1 MSVFFSSRDT
11 NAAVDSKTAILNGL
25 APDGGLYIPERIPR
39 LSYRDL
45 LGLTYPVAAARII
58 SAWFDDMST
67 DDISVCC
74 NKAYSSFDTAAV
86 APVVKAGSI
95 FIVEL
100 FHGETCAFKDVALSL
115 LPRLMTV
122 ARNASNAKQDTLI
135 LTATSGDTGS
145 AAMNGFRDVDH
156 TGIIVFYP
164 YEGVSPLQ
172 RKQMVCM
179 PGKNVKAC
187 AVRGNFDDCQ
197 SAVKQAFAELP
208 SDDQLKY
215 SSANSIN
222 IARLVPQIVYYFTA
236 YLYLLQKGEL
246 KDGEP
251 LSFIVPTGNFG
262 DILAGYYAKKMG
274 LPVGKLVCASNAN
287 RVLTDFIQTGLY
299 DRRRKFVRT
308 SSPSMDILISSNL
321 ERLLSDVTYVDDN
334 IVREWMRLLNT
345 QGYYQM
351 SGEPLKRIQDSFEAY
366 SYDDNETKDCI
377 RAFHHESG
385 YLADPHTA
393 VALCAWKDFMKN
405 HPGSKCAVLSTASPF
420 KFAGSILE
428 AFQMPAAS
436 DPFEVFDVLSDIGNA
451 PVPHALSS
459 LREASELHTDVIDL
473 NDVQPY
479 IQSKQYGLV
488 RP

>member
-11 NAAVDSKTAILNGL
+11 NGAVDSKTAILNGL
-25 APDGGLYIPERIPR
+25 APDGGLYIPEKIPR

-45 LGLTYPVAAARII
+45 MGLTYSEAAARII
-58 SAWFDDMST
+58 SAWFDDMSNE
-67 DDISVCC
+67 DISSCC
-74 NKAYSSFDTAAV
+74 KKAYSSFDTAAV

-187 AVRGNFDDCQ
+187 AVLGNFDDCQ
-197 SAVKQAFAELP
+197 SAIKQAFAELP

-222 IARLVPQIVYYFTA
+222 IARLVPQIVYYFTT

-274 LPVGKLVCASNAN
+274 LPVGKLVCASKAN

-321 ERLLSDVTYVDDN
+321 ERLLSDVTDVDDN

-351 SGEPLKRIQDSFEAY
+351 SGEPLKR
-366 SYDDNETKDCI
+366 
-377 RAFHHESG
+377 
-385 YLADPHTA
+385 
-393 VALCAWKDFMKN
+393 
-405 HPGSKCAVLSTASPF
+405 
-420 KFAGSILE
+420 
-428 AFQMPAAS
+428 
-436 DPFEVFDVLSDIGNA
+436 
-451 PVPHALSS
+451 
-459 LREASELHTDVIDL
+459 
-473 NDVQPY
+473 
-479 IQSKQYGLV
+479 
-488 RP
+488 